1 MGVSSRS
8 RQRRSQ
14 RFLEQLNKAVPAEQ
28 AGSREL
34 PRRTEARFLQV
45 VHRQLGVEV
54 DQPMSWLKTRQ
65 NGATGGIASET
76 SAPKWPVLIILS
88 GLVLSALWTGF
99 LGWLVLELLG

>member
-1 MGVSSRS
+1 
-8 RQRRSQ
+8 
-14 RFLEQLNKAVPAEQ
+14 
-28 AGSREL
+28 
-34 PRRTEARFLQV
+34 
-45 VHRQLGVEV
+45 
-54 DQPMSWLKTRQ
+54 MSWLKTRQ